1 MAGYLFLDLLK
12 IFYYIIGN
20 FCMNLGYVIALQALY
35 GTTLTASKIL
45 VSFAAPVLI
54 IAIRMITSGSL
65 LLTYQSYK
73 KHPIFTFTKATWFYI
88 LQFALFNIY
97 LPYVLRYWSLQYLN
111 VSKTALFFY
120 LTPLVSYALSCLVGI
135 QASCN
140 RKWLGIAISFAGF
153 LPTLLIHSA
162 TENIGGSIGFISM
175 PELAMFIAIIAQSY
189 SWIIMQKIAK
199 SHVNT
204 TTVNGLS
211 MLIGG
216 LFALLTSIVLNNSF
230 TIYTPW
236 EFLGWLSFVIIVTN
250 LIFYNAQAILLK
262 HFSATI
268 IALTGLCAPL
278 VATITSAIILHEP
291 ITWQFWFSSIT
302 LGIGVY
308 IFYQTEN
315 HDI

>member
-1 MAGYLFLDLLK
+1 
-12 IFYYIIGN
+12 
-20 FCMNLGYVIALQALY
+20 MNIGYVIALQALY

-65 LLTYQSYK
+65 LLTYQAYK
-73 KHPIFTFTKATWFYI
+73 KHTLLNLEKIVWFYI

-97 LPYVLRYWSLQYLN
+97 LPYVLRYWSLQYLS

-135 QASCN
+135 QASCK
-140 RKWLGIAISFAGF
+140 RKWLGIAISFIGF
-153 LPTLLIHSA
+153 LPTLLISSS
-162 TENIGGSIGFISM
+162 TENIGGAIGFISL
-175 PELAMFIAIIAQSY
+175 PEMAMFIAIIAQSY
-189 SWIIMQKIAK
+189 SWIVMQKIAK

-216 LFALLTSIVLNNSF
+216 LLALATSIILNNDF
-230 TIYTPW
+230 TIQAPW
-236 EFLGWLSFVIIVTN
+236 EFLGWLAFVIIVTN
-250 LIFYNAQAILLK
+250 FIFYNAQAILLK

-278 VATITSAIILHEP
+278 IATLTSAMILNEP

-302 LGIGVY
+302 LGLGVY
-308 IFYQTEN
+308 IFYKTEN
-315 HDI
+315 NSCDL

>member
-1 MAGYLFLDLLK
+1 
-12 IFYYIIGN
+12 
-20 FCMNLGYVIALQALY
+20 MNIGYVIALQALY

-54 IAIRMITSGSL
+54 IAIRMISSGSL
-65 LLTYQSYK
+65 LLCYQAFK
-73 KHPIFTFTKATWFYI
+73 KNTLFKYNKVVWFYI

-120 LTPLVSYALSCLVGI
+120 LTPLISYALSCLVGI
-135 QASCN
+135 QASSN
-140 RKWLGIAISFAGF
+140 RKWLGISISFIGF
-153 LPTLLIHSA
+153 LPTLLLHSA
-162 TENIGGSIGFISM
+162 SENIGGSLGFISL
-175 PELAMFIAIIAQSY
+175 PELAMFTAIVAQSY
-189 SWIIMQKIAK
+189 SWIVMQKIAK
-199 SHVNT
+199 SHINT

-216 LFALLTSIVLNNSF
+216 IFALFTTLLLNTSFIINA
-230 TIYTPW
+230 PW

-250 LIFYNAQAILLK
+250 FIFYNAQAILLK

-278 VATITSAIILHEP
+278 IATLTSSIILHEP
-291 ITWQFWFSSIT
+291 ITPQFWFSSIT

-308 IFYQTEN
+308 IFYQTEK
-315 HDI
+315 

>member
-1 MAGYLFLDLLK
+1 
-12 IFYYIIGN
+12 
-20 FCMNLGYVIALQALY
+20 MNIGYVIALQALY

-65 LLTYQSYK
+65 LLIYQSYK
-73 KHPIFTFTKATWFYI
+73 KHKILILEKITWFYV

-97 LPYVLRYWSLQYLN
+97 LPYVLRYWSLQYLS

-120 LTPLVSYALSCLVGI
+120 LTPLISYALSCLIGI

-140 RKWLGIAISFAGF
+140 RKWLGIAISFIGF
-153 LPTLLIHSA
+153 LPTLLIHSSS
-162 TENIGGSIGFISM
+162 ENIGGSIGFISL
-175 PELAMFIAIIAQSY
+175 PEIAMFIAIIAQSY
-189 SWIIMQKIAK
+189 SWIVMQKIAK

-211 MLIGG
+211 MLIGS
-216 LFALLTSIVLNNSF
+216 LFTLLTSIILNNSF
-230 TIYTPW
+230 AIQNQW
-236 EFLGWLSFVIIVTN
+236 EFLGWLTFVILVTN
-250 LIFYNAQAILLK
+250 VIYYNAQAFLLK

-278 VATITSAIILHEP
+278 IATLTSAMILSEP

-302 LGIGVY
+302 LGLGVY
-308 IFYQTEN
+308 IFYKTEKS
-315 HDI
+315 